1 MQFTAKQISEL
12 LSGAIE
18 GDENVQVAELSKI
31 EDGKAGSL
39 CFLSNMKYESFLYS
53 TAASVV
59 IVGED
64 FVPTEPF
71 KGTLIKVKDPY
82 SAFSVLLEKYNEVLD
97 QHLDRAGIEEPS
109 FIHATAKIGKNV
121 FIGAFSYIS
130 ENVVIGDNSK
140 IDAQVFVGSA
150 AVIGN
155 DCILYPGVKIYPRS
169 ILGNN
174 IIIHSNTVIGS
185 DGFGFAPQADGT
197 YSKIAQIGNVIIE
210 DDVEIGS
217 NTTIDRATMGSTFIR
232 KGVKLDN
239 LIQIAHNVDV
249 GEHTV
254 VAAQS
259 GISGSTKLGG
269 NSVIGGQVGI
279 AGHLSLAKGTQIGA
293 QAGIN
298 FNTVEENKQW
308 HGSPAQPLR
317 DWMRAS
323 VIFKQLPSVEKRIAK
338 LESTIL
344 KLSAII
350 EQNNST
356 IPDKNER

>member
-12 LSGAIE
+12 LSGTIE

-39 CFLSNMKYESFLYS
+39 CFLSNPKYESYLYS
-53 TAASVV
+53 TEASVV

-64 FVPTEPF
+64 FKPTQSF
-71 KGTLIKVKDPY
+71 SATLIKVKDPY
-82 SAFSVLLEKYNEVLD
+82 SAFSVLLEKYNEVLS
-97 QHLDRAGIEEPS
+97 LENSKSGIEQPS
-109 FIHATAKIGKNV
+109 FIHPSAKIGKNV

-130 ENVVIGDNSK
+130 ENVVIGDNTK
-140 IDAQVFVGSA
+140 LYTQVYLGSDTT
-150 AVIGN
+150 IGN
-155 DCILYPGVKIYPRS
+155 DCILYPGVKVYTRS
-169 ILGNN
+169 VLGSR

-185 DGFGFAPQADGT
+185 DGFGFAPQTDGT
-197 YSKIAQIGNVIIE
+197 YTKIAQIGNVVIE
-210 DDVEIGS
+210 DDVEIGA
-217 NTTIDRATMGSTFIR
+217 NTSIDRATMGSTFIR

-254 VAAQS
+254 VAAQT
-259 GISGSTKLGG
+259 GISGSTKLGR

-338 LESTIL
+338 LEATIS
-344 KLSAII
+344 KLSEII
-350 EQNNST
+350 EQSTST
-356 IPDKNER
+356 IPNNNER

>member
-12 LSGAIE
+12 LSGTIE

-59 IVGED
+59 IVGKD
-64 FVPTEPF
+64 FIPSQLFT
-71 KGTLIKVKDPY
+71 GTLIKVEDPY
-82 SAFSVLLEKYNEVLD
+82 SAFSILLDKYNEYMNQD
-97 QHLDRAGIEEPS
+97 SAGAGIEQPS
-109 FIHATAKIGKNV
+109 FVHPSAKIGKNV

-130 ENVVIGDNSK
+130 ENVVLADHTK
-140 IDAQVFVGSA
+140 ISAQVFIGSDVTVGEHCFLHPGVKVYARS
-150 AVIGN
+150 VIGN
-155 DCILYPGVKIYPRS
+155 RV
-169 ILGNN
+169 
-174 IIIHSNTVIGS
+174 IIHSNTVIGS
-185 DGFGFAPQADGT
+185 DGFGFAPQANGT
-197 YSKIAQIGNVIIE
+197 YTKIAQIGNVVIE
-210 DDVEIGS
+210 DDVEIGA
-217 NTTIDRATMGSTFIR
+217 NTAIDRATMGSTFIR

-298 FNTVEENKQW
+298 FNTVDENKQW
-308 HGSPAQPLR
+308 HGTPAQPLR

-323 VIFKQLPSVEKRIAK
+323 VIFKQLPAVEKRISK
-338 LESTIL
+338 LEALISQLT
-344 KLSAII
+344 ATI
-350 EQNNST
+350 EQN
-356 IPDKNER
+356 K